1 MFANEKAETY
11 WKYRNVAEKVGVRV
25 TCEDAKKQLL
35 QLKYRLSSDG
45 RITMEPKD
53 AIKKRLGYSPDRA
66 EAFIYAAM
74 DTDVNVVLNPDNSKL
89 IRRSAYA

>member
-1 MFANEKAETY
+1 
-11 WKYRNVAEKVGVRV
+11 
-25 TCEDAKKQLL
+25 
-35 QLKYRLSSDG
+35 
-45 RITMEPKD
+45 
-53 AIKKRLGYSPDRA
+53 LGYSPDRA